1 MISYLHL
8 LFFSLLNIDCGGY
21 NQDILVFV
29 FRAFTVKTIYPMLS
43 IILVCRKL
51 YLNFYLKD
59 RKKFLF

>member
-29 FRAFTVKTIYPMLS
+29 FRAFTVKTI
-43 IILVCRKL
+43 
-51 YLNFYLKD
+51 
-59 RKKFLF
+59 LFKR